1 MTDYNNLRLEE
12 EAEISQNLIQSADKK
27 LVVFKNALF
36 EFVAIL
42 LLIALFLY
50 ENGELYVKEQGFLE
64 FIGNIAVMYVL
75 STLFDNNYR
84 IKGKFVGYSSEKY
97 QTALKN
103 FNQVSA
109 ELPESKMEELSL
121 KLAELEEKLTHK
133 ARMQILLSVGITGKK
148 YDELYKD
155 KSVKA
160 LKEMGLTHFEIKAIK
175 KARKTKAH
183 CPTLY
188 ELLSEGEEQTKSQFS
203 GKSIKRLD
211 IEHNIRS
218 GITYLLSAA
227 VFAYFAVGLSKE
239 LTLASFGWF
248 MLKACFL
255 VFKGIAS
262 YFESFLDVSENL
274 SNRLNSKRY
283 LLNYLLA

>member
-103 FNQVSA
+103 FNQVSG

-148 YDELYKD
+148 YEELYKD

-262 YFESFLDVSENL
+262 YFESFLDVSE
-274 SNRLNSKRY
+274 
-283 LLNYLLA
+283 

>member
-64 FIGNIAVMYVL
+64 FVGNIAVMYVL

-103 FNQVSA
+103 FNQVSG

-175 KARKTKAH
+175 KARKTKSR

>member
-103 FNQVSA
+103 FNQVSG

-133 ARMQILLSVGITGKK
+133 ARMQILLSVGITNKK
-148 YDELYKD
+148 YEELYKD

-175 KARKTKAH
+175 KARKTKAR

-188 ELLSEGEEQTKSQFS
+188 ELLSEDEEQTKSQFS